1 MRPLVLLLFL
11 VFGAGC
17 AGSAAPLVPLPVPD
31 IEREAPPP
39 APVPVAVEVEVVQ
52 PPVVPPPVPERRI
65 ARRAVYEDAG
75 LIEWTLENGLTVV
88 YVQYPVEG
96 YHARLDAPTG
106 WAGLP
111 ESDRPAY
118 AHIGAGRWGAL
129 TARLG
134 PGSREAVG
142 ESDSLSDLVES
153 IRSLLTSPPDAV
165 DSFDMVAD
173 AAPRWGLVLPETRAD
188 GGARRLAEAFG
199 QPAAFTVV
207 LVGALGPE
215 WIEPMIA
222 SWLSVRPGGGPTFER
237 ADPATQGDQ
246 PLPAGW
252 RGVVSEWE
260 VSAGWE
266 DRPAALLLREILAA
280 RAGRDA
286 RADLWFDAARETL
299 RLRLASATSSNERA
313 LHAPLQAAEVEVA
326 RRRAVDRAAS
336 AAGVADAVSELY
348 GLRGRFRPARRP
360 EDPAVLAAAIARTPA
375 GRLDALLQR
384 LLASPDTA
392 RFSTLT
398 DSP

>member
-1 MRPLVLLLFL
+1 MRPLVLLLSV

-17 AGSAAPLVPLPVPD
+17 AGSAAPLVPLPVPE

-52 PPVVPPPVPERRI
+52 LPMVPPPVPERRI

-88 YVQYPVEG
+88 YVQHPVEG

-111 ESDRPAY
+111 DPERPAY
-118 AHIGAGRWGAL
+118 AHLGDGRWGPL
-129 TARLG
+129 TARVE
-134 PGSREAVG
+134 PGSRSAAG
-142 ESDSLSDLVES
+142 GADSLSDLVEA

-165 DSFDMVAD
+165 GAFDRVAA
-173 AAPRWGLVLPETRAD
+173 AAPRWGRVAPETRTD
-188 GGARRLAEAFG
+188 GGASRLAEAFG

-215 WIEPMIA
+215 WVEPMIA
-222 SWLSVRPGGGPTFER
+222 SRLSVRPGGGPTFES
-237 ADPATQGDQ
+237 ADPDMRSDQ
-246 PLPAGW
+246 PLPT
-252 RGVVSEWE
+252 EWGGGITE
-260 VSAGWE
+260 WAVPAGWE
-266 DRPAALLLREILAA
+266 DRPAALLLREVLAA
-280 RAGRDA
+280 RAGHA
-286 RADLWFDAARETL
+286 AQTEVSFDAARETL
-299 RLRLASATSSNERA
+299 RLRLASAMPSDEHS
-313 LHAPLQAAEVEVA
+313 LLAPIEAVEVDAA

-336 AAGVADAVSELY
+336 AAGVADAVAELY
-348 GLRGRFRPARRP
+348 GLPGRFRPARRP
-360 EDPAVLAAAIARTPA
+360 EDPTVLAAAIAWTPA
-375 GRLDALLQR
+375 DRLDALLQR

-392 RFSTLT
+392 RFSTPT